1 MRTSVIVQNLK
12 CGGCANSIK
21 TKLLEIKNISD
32 IKVDIEES
40 KISFDFIDENNALL
54 VKEKLKNIGYPSVEE
69 ENSMLSKTKSFI
81 NCAAGK
87 LA

>member
-12 CGGCANSIK
+12 CGGCANSIT
-21 TKLLEIKNISD
+21 TKLSEIKNISD

-69 ENSMLSKTKSFI
+69 ENTMLSKTKSFI